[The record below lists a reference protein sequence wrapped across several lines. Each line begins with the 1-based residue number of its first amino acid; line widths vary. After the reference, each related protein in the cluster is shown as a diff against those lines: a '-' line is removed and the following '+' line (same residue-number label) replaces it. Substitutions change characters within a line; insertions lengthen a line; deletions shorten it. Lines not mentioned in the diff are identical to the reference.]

1 MSTEN
6 NDTFDYTNKES
17 VKDKY
22 VSKRKAKKI
31 LKQAAEHSPIGAPKW
46 TIQRHLDKK
55 VKGTKSQEAMRKE
68 TRPQNEQEDNVQG
81 SLGAAEKSYKY

>member
-31 LKQAAEHSPIGAPKW
+31 LKQAAKHSPLGSPKW

-55 VKGTKSQEAMRKE
+55 VMSTKPKE
-68 TRPQNEQEDNVQG
+68 TRPQNEQEDNVQS